1 MYTAFVCRVLL
12 CKARASEVLERTSP
26 HTRFAAFYA
35 MKELPVCQRTTT
47 EHVYAAEGAA
57 ERRSQ
62 LGLLPW
68 TRLFKVLRQSAWA
81 QASTGPTP
89 SGCQMDADLAFPYP
103 ADGLCQLDGMPGS
116 GLLQVSTTDDDP
128 SIPQGLDSCTI
139 CQLLED
145 TQTIRPQDGGCFDTS
160 TDLSSS
166 SSPSS
171 VAALTPRQVDDK
183 VSYRHRKNNKLYGR
197 RCF

>member
-1 MYTAFVCRVLL
+1 ML
-12 CKARASEVLERTSP
+12 SRTCP
-26 HTRFAAFYA
+26 HTCFCCISCG
-35 MKELPVCQRTTT
+35 KKLLVVQHTTT

-62 LGLLPW
+62 LGLSPG
-68 TRLFKVLRQSAWA
+68 TRLFKEHQQSARDR
-81 QASTGPTP
+81 ASKKAT
-89 SGCQMDADLAFPYP
+89 SLGCQMDADPASPYT

-116 GLLQVSTTDDDP
+116 GLLQVSVTDEDP
-128 SIPQGLDSCTI
+128 SVPQVLDSYI
-139 CQLLED
+139 ECQLLED

-171 VAALTPRQVDDK
+171 VTAWTPRHVDDQ
-183 VSYRHRKNNKLYGR
+183 VRYSHSNNVILYGR